1 MVLWKLLATYTK
13 GLQHSIHKH
22 NSNNCFEW
30 NTINKRHE
38 IYWAALSGSLH
49 SFFIHSILKIVK
61 YYVVP
66 DQFYFWFDRKLL
78 MFIHIFVPGILNFK
92 QSYHQNVQK
101 VFLLGWKVTL
111 SNKTTNITKNCA
123 LTGIN
128 WISFP
133 LLHVTNSN
141 VICIFAIF

>member
-1 MVLWKLLATYTK
+1 M
-13 GLQHSIHKH
+13 
-22 NSNNCFEW
+22 
-30 NTINKRHE
+30 
-38 IYWAALSGSLH
+38 
-49 SFFIHSILKIVK
+49 VK

-92 QSYHQNVQK
+92 QSHHQNIQK
-101 VFLLGWKVTL
+101 VILLGWKVTL

-128 WISFP
+128 
-133 LLHVTNSN
+133 
-141 VICIFAIF
+141 